1 MGKLTP
7 DESEAFNTS
16 LMKINPPASI
26 NRNGRSTCF
35 RLLCIGSALV
45 VSSITA
51 GAQAV
56 GNFDGETI
64 APALPEKE
72 KKEKPKVEPG
82 PVNTAPSRYVG
93 TDLEAYVVSFAAVFP
108 MSKRET
114 DPFGRMQDPDAKPP
128 VIKPVMT
135 KTEQRVPEAITPF
148 ADLISRIE
156 VTTIMPGDKRILV
169 GNRSIS
175 ENDELPLHY
184 RGRQI
189 KALVAEV
196 SSRRIVFKN
205 VESGETGVR
214 ELNLLP
220 VGMTPGNKQIMAPG
234 MVPLDSNAPL
244 NLDVEVP

>member
-1 MGKLTP
+1 MKTKLQ
-7 DESEAFNTS
+7 
-16 LMKINPPASI
+16 AS
-26 NRNGRSTCF
+26 NKRPGHTTGF
-35 RLLCIGSALV
+35 RILWIGSVLV
-45 VSSITA
+45 ISSITA

-56 GNFDGETI
+56 GNFDDETI
-64 APALPEKE
+64 APALPDKKEKE
-72 KKEKPKVEPG
+72 KKPKIEPG

-93 TDLEAYVVSFAAVFP
+93 TDLEAYIVSFAAVFP

-114 DPFGRMQDPDAKPP
+114 DPFGRMQDPDAKPQI
-128 VIKPVMT
+128 IKPVVS
-135 KTEQRVPEAITPF
+135 KTEKRVPEAITPF
-148 ADLISRIE
+148 ADIISRIE
-156 VTTIMPGDKRILV
+156 VTTIMPGEKRFLV

-175 ENDELPLHY
+175 ENDEIPLHF

-205 VESGETGVR
+205 TESGETGVR

-244 NLDVEVP
+244 NLDSESP